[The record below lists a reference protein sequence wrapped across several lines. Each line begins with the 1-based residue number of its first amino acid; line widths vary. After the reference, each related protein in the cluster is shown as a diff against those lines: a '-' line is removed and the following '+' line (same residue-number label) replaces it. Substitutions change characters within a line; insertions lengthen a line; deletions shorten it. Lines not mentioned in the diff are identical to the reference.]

1 MRGRAA
7 DRARRE
13 RAIPIIEKHILT
25 YEESLASTLEALN
38 VARKGKD
45 EGNINT
51 HEAFIK
57 LCEKKLEA
65 HRTCLENTKKNL
77 NK

>member
-1 MRGRAA
+1 MRGREA

-25 YEESLASTLEALN
+25 YEESLATTLGALE
-38 VARKGKD
+38 VARKEKD

-57 LCEKKLEA
+57 LCERKLEA
-65 HRTCLENTKKNL
+65 HHTCLENTKKNL

>member
-1 MRGRAA
+1 MRGSTA

-25 YEESLASTLEALN
+25 YEESLATTLGALE
-38 VARKGKD
+38 VARKEKD

-65 HRTCLENTKKNL
+65 HRTCLKNTKKNL
-77 NK
+77 N

>member
-13 RAIPIIEKHILT
+13 RAIPRIEKNIHSW
-25 YEESLASTLEALN
+25 EESLASNVEELK
-38 VARKGKD
+38 VARKEKD
-45 EGNINT
+45 GVNINT

-57 LCEKKLEA
+57 VCEGKLEG

-77 NK
+77 NN